1 MNSIIAGRFGHSPVH
16 LGDKFQDGRYT
27 VPRKLGWGEF
37 STVWAARDNPERKY
51 VALKISPVVK
61 REGMRKRMENEK
73 RFIRFNGTMKSKPDE
88 FDCNPASLTGSD
100 QLAATYDHF
109 VLEGPSGQTGSS
121 CIDKRKKEDGTLPR
135 ELVRRNAKDS
145 LLDLRTL
152 HGLGLAHGDLRISN
166 LAFAPPP
173 MDHLKEE
180 EICQK
185 PGEHV
190 IKKEWATNSSKMCV
204 PKYMVQLCEF
214 SEERSSQ
221 WLNVKISDF
230 GENVNTG
237 KRGEIV
243 IPTAY
248 RASEVV
254 CKAPYDHRIDLWN
267 MSAMQS
273 GRPLQERLEEISSA
287 NGKML
292 GLSREEMANVGE
304 IIGKMLRI
312 DTSGRA
318 SAAEILE
325 DPWFRDAQC

>member
-1 MNSIIAGRFGHSPVH
+1 MPANSLGARETLRALNLLFATDLENRVDSATHQYIWATSFKMVGIRCRANWDGATFQPSGPQEIIRLS
-16 LGDKFQDGRYT
+16 
-27 VPRKLGWGEF
+27 
-37 STVWAARDNPERKY
+37 ERKY

-61 REGMRKRMENEK
+61 RDGMRKRMENEK

-109 VLEGPSGQTGSS
+109 VLEGP
-121 CIDKRKKEDGTLPR
+121 CIDKRKKEDGTLPG

-145 LLDLRTL
+145 LLGLRTL
-152 HGLGLAHGDLRISN
+152 HGLGLAHGVRSDLRMPN

-180 EICQK
+180 EIYQK
-185 PGEHV
+185 PGEYV
-190 IKKEWATNSSKMCV
+190 IKKERATNSSKMCV
-204 PKYMVQLCEF
+204 PKYLVQPCES

-237 KRGEIV
+237 KRGSLGEIV
-243 IPTAY
+243 IQTAH

-254 CKAPYDHRIDLWN
+254 CKAPYDHRKTCGI
-267 MSAMQS
+267 
-273 GRPLQERLEEISSA
+273 
-287 NGKML
+287 
-292 GLSREEMANVGE
+292 
-304 IIGKMLRI
+304 
-312 DTSGRA
+312 
-318 SAAEILE
+318 
-325 DPWFRDAQC
+325 